1 METLTLPNGTQI
13 EVPEGLSEEEKQ
25 KIINNIDNYNA
36 NTAKPSTSLDDV
48 AV

>member
-13 EVPEGLSEEEKQ
+13 EVPEEEEKQ

-36 NTAKPSTSLDDV
+36 NTKTFY
-48 AV
+48 